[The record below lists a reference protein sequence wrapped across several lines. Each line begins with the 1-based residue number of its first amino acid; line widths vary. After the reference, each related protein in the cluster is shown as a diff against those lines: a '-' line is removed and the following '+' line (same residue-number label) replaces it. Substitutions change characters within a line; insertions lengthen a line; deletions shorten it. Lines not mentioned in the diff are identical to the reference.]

1 MDQLHVRHLLMPADR
16 VGSVEYNV
24 TGTSAVEVP
33 SVRRPIIAKTNVLD
47 ITDKKECIIHNEI
60 LDACR

>member
-33 SVRRPIIAKTNVLD
+33 SVRRPIIAKNQMCL
-47 ITDKKECIIHNEI
+47 I
-60 LDACR
+60 